1 MANVKVLRELLKSQ
15 ICVVLAALIATPAAA
30 FSLSGRYEGVVA
42 CDSTT
47 AARAWSWGRTIEVL
61 ILQNEAE
68 LRVEYKYM
76 DKAELGAEYT
86 LYSGKAAISPDGTV
100 VSAYFNACDASFPAL
115 ELVRLFPSSTAS
127 DPFSFAADS
136 IWVSDQVPNLPGLT
150 VQSCRWSMRRV
161 SSEAPKVRAC
171 PDR

>member
-1 MANVKVLRELLKSQ
+1 MKTLSVLLLYQMAMLL
-15 ICVVLAALIATPAAA
+15 VALMATPVAA

-47 AARAWSWGRTIEVL
+47 AGNASTWGWRIEVL
-61 ILQNEAE
+61 IVQDDTD
-68 LRVEYKYM
+68 LRVEYKYI

-86 LYSGKAAISPDGTV
+86 LYNGKAAMSSDGKV

-115 ELVRLFPSSTAS
+115 ELVRMFPSSTAS
-127 DPFSFAADS
+127 DPFSFTADS
-136 IWVSDQVPNLPGLT
+136 VWISDQVPNLPGLT
-150 VQSCRWSMRRV
+150 VQSCRWSLRRV
-161 SSEAPKVRAC
+161 SSKPPRVRSC